1 MRYRNWIYKQKIFDR
16 YAIIVNIILI
26 MILTIVFAVMGNIKQ
41 ISFCDEMFTYT
52 SANSDMPIGDGY
64 RVLQTGEWISGKQV
78 RDFLSAAEVSLS
90 IYKQISY
97 YLYKDHVPLYFWI
110 FRTISVL
117 LYKNSCTKWI
127 GLVCNYPFYVGLGIF
142 INDFFR
148 KRFGTVFSF
157 LGTLLVMLHPCMIA
171 QATFIRMYQMFT
183 FIIVVFMLL
192 MRSERLKSTKYRLI
206 MGVILAIGC
215 LIHYHFWI
223 YVIAFSGFYGLAL
236 LVKKEYKQ
244 IFYYIQTCIIG
255 LLITTICYPVW
266 VIFLF
271 SGKGELSINNL
282 FNLSTLLKDAKMGIN
297 AVISFVFGESVY
309 FGGVMLCGLI
319 IVFMCIEHLKNYK
332 FYVIAGATILYIC
345 VISHSVGGVLERY
358 YWPAISIILV
368 GIPYLTGIICERLQQ
383 NYNTVIRK
391 KYAHTVV

>member
-1 MRYRNWIYKQKIFDR
+1 
-16 YAIIVNIILI
+16 
-26 MILTIVFAVMGNIKQ
+26 
-41 ISFCDEMFTYT
+41 
-52 SANSDMPIGDGY
+52 
-64 RVLQTGEWISGKQV
+64 
-78 RDFLSAAEVSLS
+78 
-90 IYKQISY
+90 
-97 YLYKDHVPLYFWI
+97 
-110 FRTISVL
+110 
-117 LYKNSCTKWI
+117 
-127 GLVCNYPFYVGLGIF
+127 
-142 INDFFR
+142 
-148 KRFGTVFSF
+148 
-157 LGTLLVMLHPCMIA
+157 MLHPCMIA

-297 AVISFVFGESVY
+297 AVISFVFGESEY
-309 FGGVMLCGLI
+309 SGTF
-319 IVFMCIEHLKNYK
+319 
-332 FYVIAGATILYIC
+332 
-345 VISHSVGGVLERY
+345 
-358 YWPAISIILV
+358 
-368 GIPYLTGIICERLQQ
+368 
-383 NYNTVIRK
+383 
-391 KYAHTVV
+391 